1 MPWYNAL
8 SSFPSYQVQHMSSSE
23 SHDAASNQSDPLG
36 EAHTH
41 TPKTDAVADAE
52 KESRSLHQKKRFW
65 AIIAAVIALIFVVGR
80 SSVGGAETLTQ
91 QLSRLFLDT
100 EKTTV
105 GAARQQEED
114 PSKKDAFTLASFDHH
129 PDLLYQP
136 YTSGP
141 LLGGQTTSGQIALVQ
156 QFRNFLDAYVKRQAV
171 DDNFTIRVTDARD
184 MELLEVYTLEEER
197 ERYQDMEMANDLR
210 HDYLFNRIDP
220 KRKRHLRRLVDKHV
234 RQGVPREPIMVK
246 FGRATQVE
254 IAQKRSR
261 PYLEYMVRL
270 TRYLDLSL
278 LATQIG
284 TVETFNNDKWV
295 SPVGARSRFQ
305 MMPAI
310 LQRQDVNQYRLQVQ
324 GGGSILVREEWNP
337 LLTMKPALRL
347 MKGYANAVGH
357 VIPGISAYHTGPG
370 NIFKVYRYFMEK
382 EPKWLTPRSTVMDAY
397 MWATATNEGYQTMEQ
412 NTHFGPFSR
421 GYVASTYG
429 ALKAIEDE
437 PIDTSATVR
446 AVRVQLKEG
455 ASIMLSKV
463 LGVLE
468 EQSAEP
474 QPEAGRSGLAGAASE
489 TGDGARARHESL
501 YSLFR
506 AINPHIPLPSASE
519 SGGLVPPGGNLR
531 LVSSV
536 GGDDVQFFLP
546 IGAPKRLK
554 QAGVDVLDP
563 DKTFRFDHDTYAYPE
578 GERTEWDRRYD
589 QLVSTIAQFGFTNKI
604 RRQLFDLAE
613 KFEELA
619 EENPTRYR
627 KDQLDIIQLHRQV
640 WQTRGWERLRNVT
653 RATFGPNHVE
663 PQPYSMSGP
672 LTLPRQLPS

>member
-1 MPWYNAL
+1 
-8 SSFPSYQVQHMSSSE
+8 MSSSE
-23 SHDAASNQSDPLG
+23 SHDAASNQPDPLG

-41 TPKTDAVADAE
+41 TPQKDAVADSE

-65 AIIAAVIALIFVVGR
+65 AVLAAFIALIFVMGR
-80 SSVGGAETLTQ
+80 SSIGGAETLTQ
-91 QLSRLFLDT
+91 QLARLLSTT
-100 EKTTV
+100 EEAGTRADLQK
-105 GAARQQEED
+105 EKD
-114 PSKKDAFTLASFDHH
+114 PSEAAAFTLASFDHH

-141 LLGGQTTSGQIALVQ
+141 LLGGQTASGQIALVQ

-171 DDNFTIRVTDARD
+171 DDNFTIRVTDARN

-197 ERYQDMEMANDLR
+197 EKYQEMEMENDLR
-210 HDYLFNRIDP
+210 HDYLFNRVDP
-220 KRKRHLRRLVDKHV
+220 KRRRHLRRLVDKHV

-254 IAQKRSR
+254 IAQERNR

-305 MMPAI
+305 MMPSI

-324 GGGSILVREEWNP
+324 GGGSVLVREEWNP
-337 LLTMKPALRL
+337 LLTMEPALRL

-370 NIFKVYRYFMEK
+370 NIFKVYRYFME
-382 EPKWLTPRSTVMDAY
+382 EDPKWLTPRSTVMDAY
-397 MWATATNEGYQTMEQ
+397 MWATATNEGYQNMEQ

-437 PIDTSATVR
+437 PIDTSATMR

-463 LGVLE
+463 LGVLQE
-468 EQSAEP
+468 RSAEP
-474 QPEAGRSGLAGAASE
+474 QPEPGRSGLAGDLEPAA
-489 TGDGARARHESL
+489 DGVDEARKTQQGSL
-501 YSLFR
+501 YSRFR
-506 AINPHIPLPSASE
+506 AINSHIPLPSASE

-546 IGAPKRLK
+546 LGAPERLK
-554 QAGVDVLDP
+554 QAGIDVLDP
-563 DKTFRFDHDTYAYPE
+563 DKTFRFDHDTYTFPE
-578 GERTEWDRRYD
+578 GERTVWDRRYD
-589 QLVSTIAQFGFTNKI
+589 QLVGTIARFGFTNEI

-613 KFEELA
+613 TFEELA

-627 KDQLDIIQLHRQV
+627 KDQLEIIQLHRQV
-640 WQTRGWERLRNVT
+640 WQTRGWERLRNAT
-653 RATFGPNHVE
+653 RATFGPRHVE
-663 PQPYSMSGP
+663 PKPYSTSDP
-672 LTLPRQLPS
+672 LALPRQLPS

>member
-1 MPWYNAL
+1 
-8 SSFPSYQVQHMSSSE
+8 MSHSE
-23 SHDAASNQSDPLG
+23 SHDAASNSSDSLK

-41 TPKTDAVADAE
+41 VPEKDAVSDAE
-52 KESRSLHQKKRFW
+52 KEARSLHQKKRFW
-65 AIIAAVIALIFVVGR
+65 AILAAAVALTFVLGR
-80 SSVGGAETLTQ
+80 SGMEGEALTQ
-91 QLSRLFLDT
+91 QLTRLFSDAEQASAEEEQQG
-100 EKTTV
+100 EKE
-105 GAARQQEED
+105 QKEEEGT
-114 PSKKDAFTLASFDHH
+114 FTLASFDHH

-141 LLGGQTTSGQIALVQ
+141 LLGNQTASGQVALVQ
-156 QFRNFLDAYVKRQAV
+156 QFREFLDAYVKRQAI
-171 DDNFTIRVTDARD
+171 DDNFTIRVTDGRN

-197 ERYQDMEMANDLR
+197 KKYRQMEMAGSRR

-220 KRKRHLRRLVDKHV
+220 QRKRHLRRLVDKHV
-234 RQGVPREPIMVK
+234 RQGVPREPIIVK

-254 IAQKRSR
+254 IAQERGR
-261 PYLEYMVRL
+261 PYLEYMARL

-278 LATQIG
+278 LATQVG

-305 MMPAI
+305 MMPYI

-324 GGGSILVREEWNP
+324 GGGSVLVREEWNP
-337 LLTMKPALRL
+337 LLTMKPALLL

-370 NIFKVYRYFMEK
+370 NIFEVYRHFMMED
-382 EPKWLTPRSTVMDAY
+382 PKWLMPRSTVMDAY
-397 MWATATNEGYQTMEQ
+397 MWATATNEGYQTVS
-412 NTHFGPFSR
+412 NSTSFGPFSR
-421 GYVASTYG
+421 GYVASIYG

-455 ASIMLSKV
+455 ESIMLGKM
-463 LGVLE
+463 LGVLQ
-468 EQSAEP
+468 EQSPQP
-474 QPEAGRSGLAGAASE
+474 QPEPSHLSPADNTESAVNEADGSSE
-489 TGDGARARHESL
+489 TQQQNL
-501 YSLFR
+501 YSRFR
-506 AINPHIPLPSASE
+506 ELNPQIPLPSASE

-546 IGAPKRLK
+546 LGAPQRLK
-554 QAGVDVLDP
+554 QAGIDVLDP

-578 GERTEWDRRYD
+578 GERTVWDRRYD
-589 QLVSTIAQFGFTNKI
+589 RLVSTIAQFGFTNEI
-604 RRQLFDLAE
+604 RRQLFELAE

-627 KDQLDIIQLHRQV
+627 KDQLEIIQLHKQV

-653 RATFGPNHVE
+653 RATFGPGHIE
-663 PQPYSMSGP
+663 AQPYSTSDP
-672 LTLPRQLPS
+672 LSLPRQLPS